1 MKNINRTI
9 LTHFFFL
16 FVCVYFLCL
25 FFLVFFLF
33 YFFLSFFFFFFFFF
47 YFQVKKI
54 RVFVVDE
61 EEEDDAETD
70 KNNNENE
77 TTATETSDVLINL
90 VDTTNETKTEPSKKE
105 IIKKKPLGRT
115 RGTEKGKYSK
125 RRSEHRVMEAL

>member
-1 MKNINRTI
+1 
-9 LTHFFFL
+9 
-16 FVCVYFLCL
+16 
-25 FFLVFFLF
+25 
-33 YFFLSFFFFFFFFF
+33 LSFFFGFFFVLFFSFFLFFLFFFF

-61 EEEDDAETD
+61 EEEEDAETD

-115 RGTEKGKYSK
+115 RGTEKGKYSSE
-125 RRSEHRVMEAL
+125 RSTNGAL

>member
-1 MKNINRTI
+1 MFIFFVFFFWFFFCSI
-9 LTHFFFL
+9 FFFL
-16 FVCVYFLCL
+16 FFL
-25 FFLVFFLF
+25 
-33 YFFLSFFFFFFFFF
+33 FFFF

-61 EEEDDAETD
+61 EEEDDAEKD
-70 KNNNENE
+70 EQINENA
-77 TTATETSDVLINL
+77 TTATETSDVFINL

>member
-1 MKNINRTI
+1 M
-9 LTHFFFL
+9 
-16 FVCVYFLCL
+16 CL
-25 FFLVFFLF
+25 FSFVFFLF
-33 YFFLSFFFFFFFFF
+33 FFFFLSFFSFFFFF